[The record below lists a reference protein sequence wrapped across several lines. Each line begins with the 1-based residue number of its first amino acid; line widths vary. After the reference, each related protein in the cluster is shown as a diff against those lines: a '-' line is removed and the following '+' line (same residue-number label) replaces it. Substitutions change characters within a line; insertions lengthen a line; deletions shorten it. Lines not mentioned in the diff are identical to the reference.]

1 MREVIAVSA
10 VASALAFFLAVVLL
24 TAAAHK
30 LVARDRLAA
39 AAARLAGVS
48 PALGQ
53 PLSLAAAAVEAGA
66 GLALVA
72 PATRPA
78 GAAIAAVLW
87 AAYAVLLLR
96 AHRAGRAFDC
106 GCSFGVSPKII
117 TLYPAKRAGVLAGL
131 ATAAALL
138 PASFPGVLDP
148 FAALAFFAL
157 YLAAGELAAVSSIGR
172 SLAR

>member
-1 MREVIAVSA
+1 MSA
-10 VASALAFFLAVVLL
+10 MASPLALFLAVVLL

-30 LVARDRLAA
+30 LAARDRLAT
-39 AAARLAGVS
+39 AAARLAGVA

-66 GLALVA
+66 GLALAV
-72 PATRPA
+72 PAARPA
-78 GAAIAAVLW
+78 GAIVAALLW
-87 AAYAVLLLR
+87 TAYAVLLWR

-106 GCSFGVSPKII
+106 GCSFGAQPKIV
-117 TLYPAKRAGVLAGL
+117 TLYPVRRAAVLALL
-131 ATAAALL
+131 AIVAALL
-138 PASFPGVLDP
+138 PAAMPGALDL

-157 YLAAGELAAVSSIGR
+157 YLAAGELAAVSSTGR

>member
-1 MREVIAVSA
+1 M
-10 VASALAFFLAVVLL
+10 ASPLALFLAMVLL
-24 TAAAHK
+24 TAAMHK

-53 PLSLAAAAVEAGA
+53 PLSFTAAAVEAGA
-66 GLALVA
+66 GLALIM
-72 PATRPA
+72 PAARPA
-78 GAAIAAVLW
+78 GALVAALLW
-87 AAYAVLLLR
+87 AAYALLLLR

-106 GCSFGVSPKII
+106 GCSFGAQPKVV
-117 TLYPAKRAGVLAGL
+117 TLYPVKRAAVLAVL
-131 ATAAALL
+131 AIGAPLL
-138 PASFPGVLDP
+138 PAAIPGVLDL

-157 YLAAGELAAVSSIGR
+157 YLAAGELAAVPSTGR

>member
-1 MREVIAVSA
+1 VSG
-10 VASALAFFLAVVLL
+10 VAAPLALFLAVVLL

-53 PLSLAAAAVEAGA
+53 PLSFAAAAVEAGA
-66 GLALVA
+66 GLALVLPTA
-72 PATRPA
+72 RPA
-78 GAAIAAVLW
+78 GALVAALLW
-87 AAYAVLLLR
+87 AVYAVLLLR

-106 GCSFGVSPKII
+106 GCSFGSQAKVAS
-117 TLYPAKRAGVLAGL
+117 LYPAKRAGVLAGL
-131 ATAAALL
+131 AAIAVVLPTAM
-138 PASFPGVLDP
+138 PGVLDL

-157 YLAAGELAAVSSIGR
+157 YLAAGELAAVPSTVR
-172 SLAR
+172 SVAR